1 MMKIKLLGIIF
12 LMVSTGLCA
21 QTPFN
26 FAGISISVPESYQT
40 VSEFEAKS
48 PEFSVQW
55 VAVPKILYE
64 NNVHKQMVKQI
75 ETDLHARFI
84 SGVNFKTQG
93 VDFVGKLYQLKS
105 KEGIRYRIISS
116 GEINGQGLILNLGF
130 AKLPR
135 QNKDLDAFMLHFITF
150 EK

>member
-1 MMKIKLLGIIF
+1 MG
-12 LMVSTGLCA
+12 STSLCA

-26 FAGISISVPESYQT
+26 FAGISIPVPENYQSI
-40 VSEFEAKS
+40 SEFEAVS
-48 PEFSVQW
+48 AEFSVQW

-84 SGVNFKTQG
+84 SGINFKTQG
-93 VDFVGKLYQLKS
+93 IDFVGKLYQLKS

-116 GEINGQGLILNLGF
+116 GAINGQGLILNLGF
-130 AKLPR
+130 AKQPK
-135 QNKDLDAFMLHFITF
+135 QNSDLDAFMRHFIAF
-150 EK
+150 GK